1 MAERPE
7 MSPVDLCCSNNMD
20 RMRSEG
26 LEARGPVYPG

>member
-7 MSPVDLCCSNNMD
+7 MSPVDLCRSNDMD